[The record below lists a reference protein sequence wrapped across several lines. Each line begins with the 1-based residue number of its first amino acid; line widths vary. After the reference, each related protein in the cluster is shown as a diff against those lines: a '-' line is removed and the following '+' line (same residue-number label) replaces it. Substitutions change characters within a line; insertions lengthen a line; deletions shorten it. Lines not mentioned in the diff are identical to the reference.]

1 MLQKKNRINTHKY
14 LLIIFVFVFFFNYNT
29 TNGDNHM
36 ILPKGGKR
44 RGGMRSR
51 GCLSTKNLVKGYRLG
66 ATILLPYGGNGGG
79 GTEVTTE
86 KPEKPD
92 SKCRDTHK

>member
-1 MLQKKNRINTHKY
+1 MNFCDYFSRNGFSDTDKKKINTLYKC
-14 LLIIFVFVFFFNYNT
+14 
-29 TNGDNHM
+29 
-36 ILPKGGKR
+36 KGFGQ
-44 RGGMRSR
+44 
-51 GCLSTKNLVKGYRLG
+51 T
-66 ATILLPYGGNGGG
+66 GGNGGG

>member
-1 MLQKKNRINTHKY
+1 MMK
-14 LLIIFVFVFFFNYNT
+14 IFNCFVFFSRNGFSETDKKKINT
-29 TNGDNHM
+29 
-36 ILPKGGKR
+36 LYKCKGFEQT
-44 RGGMRSR
+44 GGS
-51 GCLSTKNLVKGYRLG
+51 
-66 ATILLPYGGNGGG
+66 GGNGGG

>member
-1 MLQKKNRINTHKY
+1 MNSYNCFSRNGFSDTDKKKINTLYKC
-14 LLIIFVFVFFFNYNT
+14 
-29 TNGDNHM
+29 
-36 ILPKGGKR
+36 KGFGQ
-44 RGGMRSR
+44 
-51 GCLSTKNLVKGYRLG
+51 T
-66 ATILLPYGGNGGG
+66 GGNGGG

>member
-1 MLQKKNRINTHKY
+1 MISNISLIERIMLEYFIFFSIIFSRNGFSETDKKKINTLYKC
-14 LLIIFVFVFFFNYNT
+14 
-29 TNGDNHM
+29 
-36 ILPKGGKR
+36 KGFEQ
-44 RGGMRSR
+44 
-51 GCLSTKNLVKGYRLG
+51 T
-66 ATILLPYGGNGGG
+66 GGNGGGG